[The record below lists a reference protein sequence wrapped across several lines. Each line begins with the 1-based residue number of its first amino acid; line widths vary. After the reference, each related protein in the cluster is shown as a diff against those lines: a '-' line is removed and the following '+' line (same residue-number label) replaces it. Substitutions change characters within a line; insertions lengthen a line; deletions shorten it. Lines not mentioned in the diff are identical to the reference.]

1 MLDLMHEG
9 LIIIPETC
17 QHEPL
22 IINKQAISILKQ
34 HPQRTL
40 NLNNLAEDDI
50 EGQLDPSE
58 E

>member
-1 MLDLMHEG
+1 MHEG